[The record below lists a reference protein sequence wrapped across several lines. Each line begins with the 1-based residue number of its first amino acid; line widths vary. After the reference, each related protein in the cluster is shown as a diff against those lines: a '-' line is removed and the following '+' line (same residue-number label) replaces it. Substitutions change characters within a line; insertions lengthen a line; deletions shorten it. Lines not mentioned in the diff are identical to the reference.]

1 MDSQS
6 ENKISLDTELNR
18 YKSLIDS
25 TIDWLWEIDSQGVYT
40 YSSPQV
46 ENILGYSVEEVLGK
60 TPFSFM
66 PKTEAERIKKI
77 FEPIF
82 AKQQSFKLME
92 NLNHHKNGDLVWL
105 QTSGNPYFLKD
116 GSFGGYRGIDRDFTV
131 QKTSERWSHFF
142 LEALNYIGEAAVM
155 LDENGNIIFLNQAF
169 YKLFGY
175 EPEEILGKPITV
187 LNVPNQSRENQPP
200 NVISQLDKNGKWG
213 GTVQRLKK
221 NGGSIPVYLN
231 TLKTHDFSNNTAGY
245 IGIYF
250 DLTEIE
256 VTKKQIHTGMTQIIT
271 ALSSTI
277 QKRDPYTADHQNR
290 VATLSAKIARR
301 LRLDKER
308 IRGISLGAT
317 IHDAGKIHIP
327 GEILNRPGALSDHEF
342 GMIREHTNVGYDII
356 KDIKFPWPIADMV
369 LSHHERIDGSGY
381 PNGISG
387 TNISLEARIIAV
399 ADVVEA
405 ISAHRPYRAALG
417 IEVAVGEISENSGT
431 KYDADVVNV
440 CRELIVQEDS
450 HLFE

>member
-1 MDSQS
+1 MD
-6 ENKISLDTELNR
+6 SLDTQLNR

-25 TIDWLWEIDSQGVYT
+25 TIDWLWEINSDGVYT

-46 ENILGYSVEEVLGK
+46 ENILGYSAEEVIGK

-66 PKTEAERIKKI
+66 ADTEVEKIRQI

-82 AKQQSFKLME
+82 AKRQSFKLLE
-92 NLNHHKNGDLVWL
+92 NLNRHKNGELVWL
-105 QTSGNPYFLKD
+105 QTSGKPFFESD
-116 GSFGGYRGIDRDFTV
+116 GTFGGYRGIDRDFTE
-131 QKTSERWSHFF
+131 QKTSQKWSHFF

-175 EPEEILGKPITV
+175 QPGELLGKSITA
-187 LNVPNQSRENQPP
+187 LNVPDQSTECQPP
-200 NVISQLDKNGKWG
+200 NVISQLDKNGKWSG
-213 GTVQRLKK
+213 KVRRLKK

-231 TLKTHDFSNNTAGY
+231 AVKAHDFSNNSTGY

-256 VTKKQIHTGMTQIIT
+256 ESKKQIQSGMTQIIL
-271 ALSSTI
+271 ALSTTI
-277 QKRDPYTADHQNR
+277 EKRDPYTASHQNR
-290 VATLSAKIARR
+290 VAKLSEKIAQQVG
-301 LRLDKER
+301 LNEDKTK
-308 IRGISLGAT
+308 GLSLGAI

-342 GMIREHTNVGYDII
+342 GMIKEHPRVGYDII
-356 KDIKFPWPIADMV
+356 KDIEFPWPVADMV

-381 PNGISG
+381 PNGVAGPYIS
-387 TNISLEARIIAV
+387 IEARIIAV

-405 ISAHRPYRAALG
+405 ISAHRPYRPALG
-417 IEVAVGEISENSGT
+417 MDVAVGEISKNSGI
-431 KYDADVVNV
+431 KYDADIVDV
-440 CRELIVQEDS
+440 CCNLIKQEGS
-450 HLFE
+450 RLFE